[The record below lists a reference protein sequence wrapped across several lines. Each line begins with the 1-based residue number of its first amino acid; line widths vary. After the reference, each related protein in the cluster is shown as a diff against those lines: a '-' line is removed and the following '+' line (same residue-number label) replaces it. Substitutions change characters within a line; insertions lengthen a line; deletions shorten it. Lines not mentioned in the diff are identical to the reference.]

1 MAQNLCVKMK
11 IPNPESRDKS
21 EKLRQAK
28 YVYTFQDLKTKIY
41 NYTKKSIWHLAI
53 WQKWRFGQSSKN

>member
-1 MAQNLCVKMK
+1 MK